1 MFTETFHWEEEKTM
15 KEKIILLVEDN
26 PDDVELTIRAFKKN
40 NILNKVVVAH
50 DGVEALDYLFGTG
63 AHAGRNVKEMPV
75 VILLDLKLPKIDG
88 MEVLRRIRRDE
99 RTRLFPVVILTSSA
113 EQSDVINGYSLGA
126 NSYIRKPVE
135 FNQFVEAMRHLGLY
149 WLLWNEPPPV
159 EKQG

>member
-1 MFTETFHWEEEKTM
+1 M

-40 NILNKVVVAH
+40 NISNKVIVAN

-63 AHAGRNVKEMPV
+63 VHAGRNLKDLPV

-88 MEVLRRIRRDE
+88 MEVLRRIRQDE
-99 RTRLFPVVILTSSA
+99 RTKLIPVVILTSSS
-113 EQSDVINGYSLGA
+113 EEKDVINGYSLGA

-135 FNQFVEAMRHLGLY
+135 FNQFVEAMRYLGLY
-149 WLLWNEPPPV
+149 WLLWNEAPPAG
-159 EKQG
+159 KQG